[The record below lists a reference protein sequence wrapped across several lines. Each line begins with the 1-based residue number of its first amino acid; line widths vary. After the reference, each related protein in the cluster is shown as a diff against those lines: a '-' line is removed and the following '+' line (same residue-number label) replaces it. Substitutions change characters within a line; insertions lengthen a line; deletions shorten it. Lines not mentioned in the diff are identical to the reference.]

1 MRNFRAR
8 KNFLIKII
16 WFVVKSLCIKEI
28 IVLWVA
34 SECSFLHI
42 TTTNYLWSLPNS
54 IFHSISITI
63 RYPLG
68 LSKIY
73 YQGFFVSFSSL
84 INHTMYQ
91 HSQYALQCPVIYA
104 FAFYYMYSHE
114 LFHKYIYIS
123 VDFVKSI
130 YPLQSHFGQNTINN
144 SSYIKICI

>member
-1 MRNFRAR
+1 MDKTHS
-8 KNFLIKII
+8 KNVIFAFFIK
-16 WFVVKSLCIKEI
+16 VYPT
-28 IVLWVA
+28 
-34 SECSFLHI
+34 CSFLHI
-42 TTTNYLWSLPNS
+42 TTTNYLWPLPNS
-54 IFHSISITI
+54 IFYSISITI

-73 YQGFFVSFSSL
+73 YQGFFVSFSTL
-84 INHTMYQ
+84 INHTMFQ

>member
-16 WFVVKSLCIKEI
+16 WFVVKSLCMKEI

-42 TTTNYLWSLPNS
+42 TTTNYLWPLTNS
-54 IFHSISITI
+54 IFYSISITI

-68 LSKIY
+68 LSKTY
-73 YQGFFVSFSSL
+73 YQGFFVSFSTL

-104 FAFYYMYSHE
+104 FAFYYVWSKKDTIITIFHSKDEYWE
-114 LFHKYIYIS
+114 WIYKKFLFMN
-123 VDFVKSI
+123 
-130 YPLQSHFGQNTINN
+130 L
-144 SSYIKICI
+144 